1 MEDLKTLLIATTFL
15 AIGGLGLYMY
25 KSDELDLDLDLDFD
39 DNVSDISSDV
49 TSEASSQLEEED
61 IDDYNVKPK
70 SRKNEG
76 TKRNTKKNG
85 GTRKKY

>member
-25 KSDELDLDLDLDFD
+25 KSENLDLDVD
-39 DNVSDISSDV
+39 DNVSDTYSETSSQASD
-49 TSEASSQLEEED
+49 ASSQLDEED
-61 IDDYNVKPK
+61 VDDYKGKPK
-70 SRKNEG
+70 PRKNEG
-76 TKRNTKKNG
+76 TKKNTKKNG

>member
-25 KSDELDLDLDLDFD
+25 KSDDLDFD
-39 DNVSDISSDV
+39 VDDNISDIDSDV
-49 TSEASSQLEEED
+49 TSEASSQLDLDDERED
-61 IDDYNVKPK
+61 IDDYKEKPK

-76 TKRNTKKNG
+76 TKRNAKKNG

>member
-25 KSDELDLDLDLDFD
+25 KSDEFDLDID
-39 DNVSDISSDV
+39 DNISDTDSDV
-49 TSEASSQLEEED
+49 TSEASSIFEED

-76 TKRNTKKNG
+76 TKRNNKKNG

>member
-25 KSDELDLDLDLDFD
+25 KSEGLDLDID
-39 DNVSDISSDV
+39 DNVSDTYSESSSD
-49 TSEASSQLEEED
+49 ASSQLDEED
-61 IDDYNVKPK
+61 IDDYKGKPK

-76 TKRNTKKNG
+76 TKKNTKKNG

>member
-25 KSDELDLDLDLDFD
+25 KSDELDLDLDID
-39 DNVSDISSDV
+39 DNISDTDSDV
-49 TSEASSQLEEED
+49 TSEASSIFEED
-61 IDDYNVKPK
+61 IDDYKEKPK

>member
-25 KSDELDLDLDLDFD
+25 KSDELDFDID
-39 DNVSDISSDV
+39 DNISDIDSDTSSH
-49 TSEASSQLEEED
+49 TSEASSLFEED
-61 IDDYNVKPK
+61 IDDYKEKPK

>member
-25 KSDELDLDLDLDFD
+25 KSDELDFDID
-39 DNVSDISSDV
+39 DNISDIDSDV
-49 TSEASSQLEEED
+49 TSEASSLFEED
-61 IDDYNVKPK
+61 IDDYKPK

-76 TKRNTKKNG
+76 TKRNVKKNG

>member
-25 KSDELDLDLDLDFD
+25 KSDELDLDLDID
-39 DNVSDISSDV
+39 DNISDTDSDV
-49 TSEASSQLEEED
+49 TSEASSLFEED
-61 IDDYNVKPK
+61 IDDYKPK

-76 TKRNTKKNG
+76 TKRNVKKNG

>member
-25 KSDELDLDLDLDFD
+25 KSDDLDLD
-39 DNVSDISSDV
+39 DNISDTDSVTSSH
-49 TSEASSQLEEED
+49 TSEASSLFEED
-61 IDDYNVKPK
+61 IDDYKPK

-76 TKRNTKKNG
+76 TKRNNKKNG